1 MKFFRTFLAA
11 LLAVVVGSFM
21 MGFLWILA
29 LVGIAGTMESTTAVQ
44 PESVL
49 VINLDEDISDSP
61 VTNPFNNIDF
71 NTMSPVRHM
80 SLYSALRAIDAAAGD
95 SRIKGIYL
103 RLNGQGSADIT
114 TLEELRE
121 TIAQFKESGKFVVAY
136 NETYGQFGYYLASV
150 ADRVYLQPEGM
161 ILWNGIT
168 FNVAFYKGLLDKLDI
183 EPEVFRPT
191 ACKYKSA
198 VEPYILTKMSDA
210 NRRQMT
216 ELAESIWGSVTAA
229 VSESRSIPV
238 AKLNELADNLSAMF
252 PEEALANGL
261 VDGLVYE
268 DQMNDVF
275 AEYGVEA
282 GRDGE
287 YNMVTL
293 GEYAMQ
299 VGADMSNVSADRV
312 AIVYAEGQIVDGN
325 GEYDAI
331 YGNTMAERIKSV
343 RLDDKVKAVVLRVN
357 SPGGSA
363 LASDVIWRE
372 LELLK
377 AEKPVIVSMGG
388 YAASGGYY
396 ISAPADV
403 IIADKMTL
411 TGSIGV
417 FGMYMNVGK
426 ALKDK
431 LGITFDGV
439 KTNTLSD
446 FGNATRPMTA
456 VERAT
461 IMRSVDNVYETF
473 TGLVAKGRNLPVE
486 KVLDIAGGRVWSGSE
501 AVELGLADGNGG
513 LKTAIAV
520 AADKAALGENYRIV
534 EVTEMPTGLMSFFTA
549 FNAQVRERALR
560 SELGSALYGHYDR
573 IREAMRV
580 NGVVAYCP
588 YDIRFE

>member
-198 VEPYILTKMSDA
+198 VEPYMLTKMSDA

>member
-71 NTMSPVRHM
+71 NTMSTVRHM

-312 AIVYAEGQIVDGN
+312 AIVYAEGEIVDGN

-473 TGLVAKGRNLPVE
+473 TGLVAKGRTLPVE

>member
-71 NTMSPVRHM
+71 NTMSTVRHM

-198 VEPYILTKMSDA
+198 VEPYILTRMSDA

-299 VGADMSNVSADRV
+299 VGADLSNVSADRV
-312 AIVYAEGQIVDGN
+312 AIVYAEGEIVDGN

>member
-49 VINLDEDISDSP
+49 VINLDEVISDSP

-71 NTMSPVRHM
+71 NTMSTVRHM

-103 RLNGQGSADIT
+103 HLNGQGSADIT

-299 VGADMSNVSADRV
+299 VGADLSNVSADRV

-403 IIADKMTL
+403 IIADKMPL

>member
-29 LVGIAGTMESTTAVQ
+29 LVGIAGSMESTTAVQ

-49 VINLDEDISDSP
+49 VINLDEVISDSP

-71 NTMSPVRHM
+71 NTMSTVRHM

-293 GEYAMQ
+293 GEYAMAGRCRPEQRLGRPCGHSLRRRTDRRRQRRIRCHLRQHHGRAHQ
-299 VGADMSNVSADRV
+299 VRTPRRQGQGRRSARQF
-312 AIVYAEGQIVDGN
+312 AGRQRTCERRHLARTRTAQGRETGHRVDGRIRRQRRLLHI
-325 GEYDAI
+325 GPGRRDHRRQDDP
-331 YGNTMAERIKSV
+331 YGFHRSLRHVHERRQGPQGQAGHHVRRRKDQHVV
-343 RLDDKVKAVVLRVN
+343 RLRQRHSPDD
-357 SPGGSA
+357 GSRA
-363 LASDVIWRE
+363 GQRSC
-372 LELLK
+372 
-377 AEKPVIVSMGG
+377 
-388 YAASGGYY
+388 AA
-396 ISAPADV
+396 
-403 IIADKMTL
+403 
-411 TGSIGV
+411 
-417 FGMYMNVGK
+417 
-426 ALKDK
+426 
-431 LGITFDGV
+431 
-439 KTNTLSD
+439 
-446 FGNATRPMTA
+446 
-456 VERAT
+456 
-461 IMRSVDNVYETF
+461 
-473 TGLVAKGRNLPVE
+473 
-486 KVLDIAGGRVWSGSE
+486 
-501 AVELGLADGNGG
+501 
-513 LKTAIAV
+513 
-520 AADKAALGENYRIV
+520 
-534 EVTEMPTGLMSFFTA
+534 
-549 FNAQVRERALR
+549 
-560 SELGSALYGHYDR
+560 
-573 IREAMRV
+573 
-580 NGVVAYCP
+580 
-588 YDIRFE
+588 

>member
-71 NTMSPVRHM
+71 NTMSTVRHM

-312 AIVYAEGQIVDGN
+312 AIVYAEGEIVDGN

>member
-1 MKFFRTFLAA
+1 MIMTVTSMLDNVLRIATRQSPLALWQAHYVKDKLMASHPGLVVELVPMVTRGDVILDTPLAKVGGKGLFVKELEVA
-11 LLAVVVGSFM
+11 LL
-21 MGFLWILA
+21 
-29 LVGIAGTMESTTAVQ
+29 E
-44 PESVL
+44 
-49 VINLDEDISDSP
+49 N
-61 VTNPFNNIDF
+61 
-71 NTMSPVRHM
+71 R
-80 SLYSALRAIDAAAGD
+80 
-95 SRIKGIYL
+95 
-103 RLNGQGSADIT
+103 ADIAVHSMKDVPVEFPQGLGLVT
-114 TLEELRE
+114 ICEREDPRDAFVSNNYDSLDALPAGSIVGTSSLRR
-121 TIAQFKESGKFVVAY
+121 QC
-136 NETYGQFGYYLASV
+136 QLAERRPDLIIRSL
-150 ADRVYLQPEGM
+150 RG
-161 ILWNGIT
+161 
-168 FNVAFYKGLLDKLDI
+168 NVGTRLSKLD
-183 EPEVFRPT
+183 
-191 ACKYKSA
+191 
-198 VEPYILTKMSDA
+198 
-210 NRRQMT
+210 
-216 ELAESIWGSVTAA
+216 
-229 VSESRSIPV
+229 
-238 AKLNELADNLSAMF
+238 
-252 PEEALANGL
+252 
-261 VDGLVYE
+261 
-268 DQMNDVF
+268 
-275 AEYGVEA
+275 
-282 GRDGE
+282 
-287 YNMVTL
+287 
-293 GEYAMQ
+293 
-299 VGADMSNVSADRV
+299 
-312 AIVYAEGQIVDGN
+312 N

-560 SELGSALYGHYDR
+560 SELGSTLYGHYDR

>member
-71 NTMSPVRHM
+71 NTMSTVRHM

-299 VGADMSNVSADRV
+299 VGADLSNVSADRV

>member
-71 NTMSPVRHM
+71 NTMSTVRHM

-103 RLNGQGSADIT
+103 HLNGQGSADIT

-299 VGADMSNVSADRV
+299 VGADLSNVSADRV

>member
-49 VINLDEDISDSP
+49 VINLDEYISDSP

-71 NTMSPVRHM
+71 NTMSTVRHM

-377 AEKPVIVSMGG
+377 AEKPVIVSMGA

>member
-71 NTMSPVRHM
+71 NTMSTVRHM

>member
-49 VINLDEDISDSP
+49 VINLDEVISDSP

-71 NTMSPVRHM
+71 NTMSTVRHM

-299 VGADMSNVSADRV
+299 VGADLSNVSADRV

>member
-49 VINLDEDISDSP
+49 VINLDEVISDSP

-71 NTMSPVRHM
+71 NTMSTVRHM

-103 RLNGQGSADIT
+103 HLNGQGSADIT

-299 VGADMSNVSADRV
+299 VGADLSNVSADRV

>member
-29 LVGIAGTMESTTAVQ
+29 LVGIAGSMESTTAVQ

-49 VINLDEDISDSP
+49 VINLDEVISDSP

-198 VEPYILTKMSDA
+198 VEPYILTRMSDA

>member
-49 VINLDEDISDSP
+49 VINLDEYISDSP

-71 NTMSPVRHM
+71 NTMSTVRHM

>member
-580 NGVVAYCP
+580 NGIVAYCP

>member
-49 VINLDEDISDSP
+49 VINLDEVISDSP

-71 NTMSPVRHM
+71 NTMSTVRHM

-103 RLNGQGSADIT
+103 HLNGQGSADIT

-377 AEKPVIVSMGG
+377 AEKPVIVSMGA

>member
-71 NTMSPVRHM
+71 NTMSTVRHM

-252 PEEALANGL
+252 PEEVLANGL
-261 VDGLVYE
+261 VDGLIYE

-299 VGADMSNVSADRV
+299 VGADLSNVSADRV

>member
-49 VINLDEDISDSP
+49 VINLDEYISDSP

-71 NTMSPVRHM
+71 NTMSTVRHM
-80 SLYSALRAIDAAAGD
+80 SLYSALRAIDAAAVD

>member
-49 VINLDEDISDSP
+49 VINLDEYISDSP

-71 NTMSPVRHM
+71 NTMSTVRHM

-136 NETYGQFGYYLASV
+136 NETYGQFDYYLASV

>member
-426 ALKDK
+426 ALKEK

>member
-71 NTMSPVRHM
+71 NTMSTVRHM

-261 VDGLVYE
+261 VDGLIYE

-299 VGADMSNVSADRV
+299 VGADLSNVSADRV

>member
-49 VINLDEDISDSP
+49 VINLDEYISDSP

-71 NTMSPVRHM
+71 NTMSTVRHM

-299 VGADMSNVSADRV
+299 VGADLSNVSADRV

>member
-71 NTMSPVRHM
+71 NTMSTVRHM

-287 YNMVTL
+287 YNMITL

-299 VGADMSNVSADRV
+299 VGADLSNVSADRV